1 MCAVTV
7 IETWPIVFCNN
18 RRSAPGRRAS
28 EAYVCGRSCTRR
40 ARRLRTRH
48 RRDRRSTGGEQLRDR
63 RTGAVTAVA
72 NGGTGDTTGHGP
84 SGTGSDD
91 GNAHSALTTAQAS
104 YRPDEDDRR
113 NPSAALVAVYTS
125 HGYRRALLLHV
136 GSTTCRCQFS
146 NGMSS
151 SQFQCHLDGI
161 HDTKVRIRGL
171 NPPEFYATF
180 PTKEVCIKPG
190 MPLPLRAGRAEMS
203 LPSSSRHPRQEMIGP
218 LCK

>member
-7 IETWPIVFCNN
+7 IEAWPIVFCNN
-18 RRSAPGRRAS
+18 RRSAPARRAS

-48 RRDRRSTGGEQLRDR
+48 HRDRRSTGGEQLRDR

-84 SGTGSDD
+84 SGTGDD

-113 NPSAALVAVYTS
+113 SPSAALVAVYTS
-125 HGYRRALLLHV
+125 HGYRRALRL
-136 GSTTCRCQFS
+136 
-146 NGMSS
+146 
-151 SQFQCHLDGI
+151 
-161 HDTKVRIRGL
+161 
-171 NPPEFYATF
+171 
-180 PTKEVCIKPG
+180 
-190 MPLPLRAGRAEMS
+190 
-203 LPSSSRHPRQEMIGP
+203 
-218 LCK
+218 